1 MENIRKD
8 VEKQK
13 AKSVNEILRHIDE
26 ICEKLF
32 QLDLVQKDIVSW
44 VKEQKKHLEV
54 ELRKYELALDEI
66 RLEVDFSMARSLPEK
81 KREALR

>member
-1 MENIRKD
+1 MKKD
-8 VEKQK
+8 IEKQK

-66 RLEVDFSMARSLPEK
+66 RLEVDFSMAQSLPEK
-81 KREALR
+81 RREASR